1 MIVVSVLWP
10 EGGRVVVNTS
20 SPSTAIVYGVF
31 VTVLEVVP
39 SVLKA
44 EGDTSVVVS
53 SSPSTDIGPVEEVPD
68 TVDTDSEVGFPV
80 SSIVFLLLV
89 VTTIVF
95 E

>member
-1 MIVVSVLWP
+1 M
-10 EGGRVVVNTS
+10 
-20 SPSTAIVYGVF
+20 
-31 VTVLEVVP
+31 
-39 SVLKA
+39 
-44 EGDTSVVVS
+44 VVS

>member
-39 SVLKA
+39 LVL
-44 EGDTSVVVS
+44 
-53 SSPSTDIGPVEEVPD
+53 
-68 TVDTDSEVGFPV
+68 
-80 SSIVFLLLV
+80 
-89 VTTIVF
+89 
-95 E
+95 